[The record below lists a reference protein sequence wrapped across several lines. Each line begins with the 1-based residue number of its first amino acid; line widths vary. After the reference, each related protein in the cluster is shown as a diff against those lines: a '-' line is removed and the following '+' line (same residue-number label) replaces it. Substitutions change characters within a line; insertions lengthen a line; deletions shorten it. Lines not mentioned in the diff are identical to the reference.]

1 MKRLFLLLFFFLF
14 IVFPLQAQERLNNIY
29 GIHLAQPHLE
39 DLKKAAEL
47 VNSSGGDWGYVTL
60 VIQENDR
67 NQEKWQA
74 IFDQLRSFHLI
85 PIIRLATKPQ
95 GDIWLRPNNIDADGW
110 ASFLESLNWVV
121 KNRYVVLFNEPN
133 HAQEW
138 GGQIDP
144 KSYGEIAL
152 SFARKLKEKNSDY
165 FIMLAGFDASAP
177 HQPPQFWD
185 ETVFLNE
192 LFRNLSPE
200 EFEKYFDGWA
210 SHSYPNPNFS
220 SPPSNFGRVSL
231 TTYRWELQLLRSL
244 GIKKELPVFITETGW
259 KRTSLSENTI
269 ANYFQVAY
277 QQIWGADSIV
287 KAATPFILNYQDE
300 PFLDFSWQKFQS
312 HDFYQYYYHL
322 QSLPKI
328 KGEPEQ
334 KEAGKLIFQL
344 PKELVVNSQYHLNLY
359 LKNEGQAIWDEN
371 DGYQLL
377 GENLPSET
385 RFLFSPIKDLKPFEE
400 KMIPFV
406 LKTGRQT
413 GNFSVDFFLMKNEQ
427 RQLKFPHW
435 QFAIVPL
442 PSLKFSI
449 NYWPFGKGKGDDF
462 EIQIFNPKEE
472 LVFFEKG
479 VKVDQGFGEIKEVQN
494 ITLGEKYRVVVLK
507 KGFLPRQTHLV
518 FQKEKNLVKFKP
530 MLPFDPN
537 GDGRF
542 SLGDI
547 LFFLK

>member
-1 MKRLFLLLFFFLF
+1 MRSLFLLLFLFLF
-14 IVFPLQAQERLNNIY
+14 ATLPLQALERPNNIY
-29 GIHLAQPHLE
+29 GIHLAQPHPE

-67 NQEKWQA
+67 DQGKWQT
-74 IFDQLRSFHLI
+74 IFDQLRSLHLI
-85 PIIRLATKPQ
+85 PIIRLATKPH
-95 GDIWLRPNNIDADGW
+95 GDIWLRPNSVDADGW

-133 HAQEW
+133 HGQEW
-138 GGQIDP
+138 GGEVDP
-144 KSYGEIAL
+144 KSYGETAL
-152 SFARKLKEKNSDY
+152 SFAKKLKEKNPDY

-177 HQPPQFWD
+177 HQPPRFWD
-185 ETVFLNE
+185 EAVFLNE
-192 LFRNLSPE
+192 LFKNLLPE

-231 TTYRWELQLLRSL
+231 TTYRWELQLLRNL

-259 KRTSLSENTI
+259 KRTNFSEITI
-269 ANYFQVAY
+269 ANYLQIAY
-277 QQIWGADSIV
+277 QQIWANDSLV
-287 KAATPFILNYQDE
+287 KAVTPFILNYQGE

-312 HDFYQYYYHL
+312 KDFYQYYYYL
-322 QSLPKI
+322 QTLPKI

-344 PKELVVNSQYHLNLY
+344 PKELVINSQYNLTLS
-359 LKNEGQAIWDEN
+359 LKNEGQAIWDEK
-371 DGYQLL
+371 DGYRLMI
-377 GENLPSET
+377 ENVLPET
-385 RFLFSPIKDLKPFEE
+385 QFLFSQLKDLKPNEE
-400 KMIPFV
+400 KMINFV
-406 LKTGRQT
+406 FKTGRQT
-413 GNFSVDFFLMKNEQ
+413 GHFSIDFLLIKNGQQ
-427 RQLKFPHW
+427 RLKFSQW
-435 QFAIVPL
+435 RFSIVPL
-442 PSLKFSI
+442 PLLTFSV
-449 NYWPFGKGKGDDF
+449 NYLPFGKGKGDDF

-472 LVFFEKG
+472 LVFFQKG
-479 VKVDQGFGEIKEVQN
+479 VRVNQGLGEIKEVQN
-494 ITLGEKYRVVVLK
+494 ITLGEKYRIVVLK

-518 FQKEKNLVKFKP
+518 FQKGKNLAQFKP

-537 GDGRF
+537 GDGKF
-542 SLGDI
+542 SLRDL